1 MSDDLEPLSP
11 EEGVRM
17 YLDHRR
23 GNLHQRTIQAHRYR
37 LKQLTEWLDQEGITN
52 LNDLSGRTI
61 ERYLAYRRQEKGVKE
76 TTIRGNS
83 YTYRMFLRYCE
94 AIEAVPTD
102 LSEKVMIPELDKHQL
117 ARTHDLHPE
126 RVEDLLD
133 HYRDFAYASRK
144 HVILE
149 LLFHV
154 GCRVGA
160 LHGVDV
166 GDYHPEEKYL
176 EFVHRS
182 PETPLKNDVH
192 GERPVALSD
201 DIVETIEDYRRVN
214 RPDVTDENG
223 RRPLIATKQGRMSI
237 SAMRAT
243 VYRMTRPCEY
253 AECPHDRDPDTCE
266 AMETG
271 RASRCPSSRAPH
283 DVRAAAIMRMRG
295 LDVPPEVVSARVNAT
310 QEVIEDYYDERTPR
324 ERMEQRREK
333 LEVLG

>member
-1 MSDDLEPLSP
+1 MSDDLEPLGP
-11 EEGVRM
+11 EKAVEM

-23 GNLHQRTIQAHRYR
+23 GGLHQRTIQAHGYR
-37 LKQLTEWLDQEGITN
+37 LKQFTEWLDAEGITN

-61 ERYLAYRRQEKGVKE
+61 ERYFAARRADGVAE

-83 YTYRMFLRYCE
+83 YTYRAFLRYCE

-102 LSEKVMIPELDKHQL
+102 LHEKVLIPELDKHQL
-117 ARTHDLHPE
+117 ARDHDLRPE

-133 HYRDFAYASRK
+133 HYRQFAYASRE

-160 LHGVDV
+160 LHGVDLS
-166 GDYHPEEKYL
+166 DYHPDERYV
-176 EFVHRS
+176 EFVNRE

-192 GERPVALSD
+192 GERPVALSERVVD
-201 DIVETIEDYRRVN
+201 VIEDYRRVN
-214 RPDVTDENG
+214 RPDASDDQG
-223 RRPLIATKQGRMSI
+223 RRPLVATTRGRMSI
-237 SAMRAT
+237 SAMRDT

-253 AECPHDRDPDTCE
+253 GECPHDRDPDACE
-266 AMETG
+266 AMRTG
-271 RASRCPSSRAPH
+271 RASKCPSSRAPH

-295 LDVPPEVVSARVNAT
+295 LDIPAEVVSARVNAT

-324 ERMEQRREK
+324 ERMEQRRSK
-333 LEVLG
+333 LEVLD